1 MDQPIQLL
9 GSVFRPQ
16 FLHQTNATTD
26 ENHGKD
32 DEGGGGVFGKIGSQ
46 KAIRHQRNAP
56 QHKKNDVEGIDE
68 GPPQPPEHGIA
79 ATTTEAVGAVFF
91 PLLLYL
97 FRGQARRRAAQLP
110 IELCCLPVCVFLD
123 AAVKQ
128 GGLGHSA
135 PLLWCLWILLL

>member
-1 MDQPIQLL
+1 MDQPIQLP
-9 GSVFRPQ
+9 GGVFRAQ
-16 FLHQTNATTD
+16 FLHQTDAAAD
-26 ENHGKD
+26 EDHGKD
-32 DEGGGGVFGKIGSQ
+32 DEGSGGVFGKIGSQ

-56 QHKKNDVEGIDE
+56 QHKEDHVEGVDE
-68 GPPQPPEHGIA
+68 GTPQPPEHSITA
-79 ATTTEAVGAVFF
+79 AAAETVGAVFF

-97 FRGQARRRAAQLP
+97 FRGQACRRAAQLP
-110 IELCCLPVCVFLD
+110 VELRHLPVGVFLD